1 VAKLLRERF
10 EDADDGQAYL
20 AKPLHKGPESA
31 TAIRKEVVFPEPDPP
46 AGANSW
52 VDPLPEIYQFVYAKG
67 RYEGVSYLGVPS
79 CRLTRQGGSWSYHA
93 FNQALDAGITRPDG
107 TQNHKLALQME
118 KDLTEHF
125 GTHLMF
131 IVTFKEDPTFH
142 FNHDHIQ
149 VKPDR
154 SGQTPLA
161 PNESPHSGSRS
172 RGGVVSGKLGS
183 RVHAKHGSARWSGVG
198 REQSHVEGI
207 PVPPRLTPCRY
218 APLRSAPARIVSKK
232 TAPGRCASL
241 RSPWRLV
248 CWKSAP

>member
-1 VAKLLRERF
+1 MADVYRVHKAEHEKWGPARKLHEALQVLRKDLEDESEDETGLYVVKPKGRTWDKDRNWSPEGSLADVAKLLRERF
-10 EDADDGQAYL
+10 EDADAGQAYL

-52 VDPLPEIYQFVYAKG
+52 IDPLPEIYQFVYAKG

-107 TQNHKLALQME
+107 TQDHKLALQME
-118 KDLTEHF
+118 KDLTEQF
-125 GTHLMF
+125 GKHLMF

-154 SGQTPLA
+154 SGQTP
-161 PNESPHSGSRS
+161 PC
-172 RGGVVSGKLGS
+172 
-183 RVHAKHGSARWSGVG
+183 AK
-198 REQSHVEGI
+198 
-207 PVPPRLTPCRY
+207 
-218 APLRSAPARIVSKK
+218 
-232 TAPGRCASL
+232 
-241 RSPWRLV
+241 
-248 CWKSAP
+248 